1 VASTPVHAR
10 FTFSDDRSLKFDV
23 LAVVSLPAV
32 APSCVFAQ
40 TRSRSTYPTAMP
52 GAKMA
57 TTSTDE
63 QGKPMGYVHVDIT
76 LRNLFAKKSI
86 NVRALVDTGA
96 FMMGVPANIAMGL
109 GFDLEEMSTR
119 EATLADGTRVRRPVV
134 PLQVGFQERYCSA
147 DAIVLGDECM
157 VGVLVLE
164 AMGLVVDPVQQRVI
178 PNPKHPEGL
187 DIFPGFSAI
196 SGQRWIL
203 TWDPLPP
210 PSE

>member
-10 FTFSDDRSLKFDV
+10 FTFSSDGVLEFDV
-23 LAVVSLPAV
+23 LAVVLPPAV
-32 APSCVFAQ
+32 VPSCVLAE
-40 TRSRSTYPTAMP
+40 TRSQSTYPTAMP
-52 GAKMA
+52 GAKMVM
-57 TTSTDE
+57 TSTDE
-63 QGKPMGYVHVDIT
+63 QGKPMGFVHVDIT
-76 LRNLFAKKSI
+76 LTNLFAKKSI

-96 FMMGVPANIAMGL
+96 FMMGVPANIAIGL

-119 EATLADGTRVRRPVV
+119 EAT
-134 PLQVGFQERYCSA
+134 
-147 DAIVLGDECM
+147 
-157 VGVLVLE
+157 LVLE

-187 DIFPGFSAI
+187 DLFPGFSAI
-196 SGQRWIL
+196 TGQRWIL